1 MRWNNEDS
9 VPVKN
14 VKMHKV
20 VILDGSGSMQGDK
33 YNNAELG
40 VKQDYEACKKEFV
53 DYLLVEFSNYNTSV
67 LYNFTTPLKF
77 KPSYGG
83 TALYDTIVQVFTTL
97 LNTPEDEKVLVQIF
111 TDGEDLHS
119 MPQSKQKAKQLI
131 EQFNAKGWTVTFVG
145 TKEDVE
151 DIQMNLS
158 IDSTNTLVH
167 DNTAKGVTR
176 SFETFMEAQ
185 STYTKNISKGVD
197 VTSGFFKDIN
207 NKTNG

>member
-1 MRWNNEDS
+1 MRWSDDG
-9 VPVKN
+9 VVIPQVHTKL
-14 VKMHKV
+14 HKV
-20 VILDGSGSMQGDK
+20 VILDGSGSMRGAK

-40 VKQDYEACKKEFV
+40 VKQDYEACKKEFS

-67 LYNFTTPLKF
+67 LYDFTKPLKF

-119 MPQSKQKAKQLI
+119 MPQSKGQAKKLI
-131 EQFNAKGWTVTFVG
+131 EQFNSKGWTVTFVG

-158 IDSTNTLVH
+158 VDATNTLVH
-167 DNTAKGVTR
+167 DNTAKGVKM
-176 SFETFMEAQ
+176 SFETYTIAT
-185 STYTKNISKGVD
+185 STFTKNVAEGKE
-197 VTSGFFKDIN
+197 TTRGFFKDIN
-207 NKTNG
+207 NG

>member
-1 MRWNNEDS
+1 MRWSDEVS
-9 VPVKN
+9 TPIKST
-14 VKMHKV
+14 KLHKV

-40 VKQDYEACKKEFV
+40 VRQDYEACKKEFA
-53 DYLLVEFSNYNTSV
+53 DYLLIEFSNRYTSK
-67 LYNFTTPLKF
+67 LYDFTGALTFNPE
-77 KPSYGG
+77 YGG
-83 TALYDTIVQVFTTL
+83 TALYDTIIKVFDSL
-97 LNTPEDEKVLVQIF
+97 SHIPDDEKVLVQIF

-119 MPQSKQKAKQLI
+119 IHASHVAKARIDK
-131 EQFNAKGWTVTFVG
+131 FNAKGWTVTFVG
-145 TKEDVE
+145 TEKDVKLV
-151 DIQMNLS
+151 QKKLG

>member
-1 MRWNNEDS
+1 MRWSDEVS
-9 VPVKN
+9 TPIKST
-14 VKMHKV
+14 KLHKV

-40 VKQDYEACKKEFV
+40 VKQDYEACKKEFN

-119 MPQSKQKAKQLI
+119 IPQSKQKAKQLI

-145 TKEDVE
+145 TEHDVAFV
-151 DIQMNLS
+151 QANLS

-167 DNTAKGVTR
+167 DNTAKGVKS
-176 SFETFMEAQ
+176 SFETYTAAT
-185 STYTKNISKGVD
+185 SLYTKAVKQGES
-197 VTSGFFKDIN
+197 VTRGFFKSI
-207 NKTNG
+207 K

>member
-1 MRWNNEDS
+1 MRWSDEVS
-9 VPVKN
+9 TPIKST
-14 VKMHKV
+14 KLHKV

-40 VKQDYEACKKEFV
+40 VKQDYEACKKEFN

-119 MPQSKQKAKQLI
+119 MSQSKGQAKKLI

-158 IDSTNTLVH
+158 VDATNTLVH
-167 DNTAKGVTR
+167 DNTAQGVTR
-176 SFETFMEAQ
+176 SFETYTIATNTF
-185 STYTKNISKGVD
+185 TKNVAEGKE
-197 VTSGFFKDIN
+197 TTRGFFKDIN
-207 NKTNG
+207 NG

>member
-1 MRWNNEDS
+1 MRWNSEDN

-20 VILDGSGSMQGDK
+20 VILDGSGSMQGEK

-40 VKQDYEACKKEFV
+40 VKQDYEACKNEFN

-83 TALYDTIVQVFTTL
+83 TALYDTIVQVFTML

-167 DNTAKGVTR
+167 DNTAKGVKS
-176 SFETFMEAQ
+176 SFETYTAAT
-185 STYTKNISKGVD
+185 SLYTKAVKQGES
-197 VTSGFFKDIN
+197 VTRGFFKSI
-207 NKTNG
+207 K

>member
-1 MRWNNEDS
+1 MRWSDEVS

-14 VKMHKV
+14 TNVKLHKV
-20 VILDGSGSMQGDK
+20 VILDGSGSMRGKK
-33 YNNAELG
+33 YDNAELG
-40 VKQDYEACKKEFV
+40 VKQDYEACKKEFS

-83 TALYDTIVQVFTTL
+83 TALYDTIVQIFTTL

-119 MPQSKQKAKQLI
+119 IPQSKGQAKRLI

-151 DIQMNLS
+151 DIHMNLGV
-158 IDSTNTLVH
+158 DSTNTLVH
-167 DNTAKGVTR
+167 DNTAQGITR
-176 SFETFMEAQ
+176 SFETYTTAT
-185 STYTKNISKGVD
+185 SNYTKSVKRGEAVVKN
-197 VTSGFFKDIN
+197 FFTKSI
-207 NKTNG
+207 KH

>member
-1 MRWNNEDS
+1 
-9 VPVKN
+9 
-14 VKMHKV
+14 MHKV
-20 VILDGSGSMQGDK
+20 VILDGSGSMQGEK

-40 VKQDYEACKKEFV
+40 VKQDYEACKKEFN

-97 LNTPEDEKVLVQIF
+97 LNTPKDEKVLVQIF

-119 MPQSKQKAKQLI
+119 MPQSKSQAKKLI
-131 EQFNAKGWTVTFVG
+131 EQFNSKGWTVTFVG

-167 DNTAKGVTR
+167 DNTAQGITR
-176 SFETFMEAQ
+176 SFEAYTVATKTF
-185 STYTKNISKGVD
+185 TKNVAEGKE
-197 VTSGFFKDIN
+197 TTRGFFKDIN
-207 NKTNG
+207 NG

>member
-1 MRWNNEDS
+1 MRWSDEG
-9 VPVKN
+9 VVIPQVHTKL
-14 VKMHKV
+14 HKV

-40 VKQDYEACKKEFV
+40 VKQDYEACKKEFS

-67 LYNFTTPLKF
+67 LYDFTKPLKF

-119 MPQSKQKAKQLI
+119 MPQSKGQAKKLI
-131 EQFNAKGWTVTFVG
+131 EQFNSKGWTVTFVG

-158 IDSTNTLVH
+158 VDATNTLVH
-167 DNTAKGVTR
+167 DNTAKGVKM
-176 SFETFMEAQ
+176 SFETYTIAT
-185 STYTKNISKGVD
+185 STFTKNVAEGKE
-197 VTSGFFKDIN
+197 TTRGFFKDIN
-207 NKTNG
+207 NG

>member
-1 MRWNNEDS
+1 MRWNSEDN
-9 VPVKN
+9 VPIKN

-20 VILDGSGSMQGDK
+20 VILDGSGSMQGAK

-40 VKQDYEACKKEFV
+40 VRQDYEACKNEFT
-53 DYLLVEFSNYNTSV
+53 DYLLVQFSNTNSSA
-67 LYNFTTPLKF
+67 LYNFNTSLKF

-167 DNTAKGVTR
+167 DNTAKGVKS
-176 SFETFMEAQ
+176 SFETYTAAT
-185 STYTKNISKGVD
+185 SLYTKSVKRGESV
-197 VTSGFFKDIN
+197 VKGFFKSI
-207 NKTNG
+207 KQ

>member
-1 MRWNNEDS
+1 MRWSDEG
-9 VPVKN
+9 VVIPQVHTKL
-14 VKMHKV
+14 HKV

-40 VKQDYEACKKEFV
+40 VKQDYEACKKEFS

-67 LYNFTTPLKF
+67 LYDFTKPLKF

-119 MPQSKQKAKQLI
+119 MPQSKGQAKKLI

-145 TKEDVE
+145 TKDDVE

-167 DNTAKGVTR
+167 DNTAKGVKM
-176 SFETFMEAQ
+176 SFETYTIAT
-185 STYTKNISKGVD
+185 STFTKNVAEGKE
-197 VTSGFFKDIN
+197 TTRGFFKDIN
-207 NKTNG
+207 NG